1 MSIKNLLFLISIFSS
16 VAVFSQG
23 FLVKGTIKNSNTKR
37 GVAQSTVSLQRLKDS
52 IDILNTVS
60 DTSGNFEFR
69 GLVNDTFMLKV
80 TALNYVTL
88 TKQVVVHNADNILGY
103 IELQRVSQVLKG
115 VTVTTNVSPVTQK
128 ADTLQLN
135 ANQFKVNPDATIEDL
150 AKKMPGITIENGVVK
165 AQGENVQRVTIDGR
179 ELFGE
184 DATAALRNLPAEIV
198 DKIQIFDRLSDQA
211 QFTGVDDGNTTKGL
225 NIVTKANMRNG
236 QFGRVYA
243 GLGSDGRYT
252 AGGNSTL
259 LKDNRKISFVGNF
272 NNINQQNFSAQDLL
286 GVTSTGGSGGR
297 GGNARGGG
305 GRGGGGGN
313 FGGGGNTSN
322 FLVGQQNGIN
332 KTNAAGINYTD
343 NWGKKMIVT
352 GSYFYNNTI
361 NNTNEF
367 VNRQYFL
374 KGIPSYNQNTLS
386 GSNNTNHRINLRF
399 EYRIDSANQL
409 IITPSASIQ
418 QNSSERSVETSF
430 INATTMALK
439 SRTKN
444 LTSSDRSGNNLNNS
458 ILFRHSFK
466 KKGRSFSINLNT
478 SSNTRTGEVYTNLFD
493 TTFTSSTYHDSTSRR
508 FTDQSNNGYNLSA
521 NLIYTEPVSKNTQ
534 LQFSYNPG
542 YSSSK
547 ADQEAYQYELNSN
560 KYSVFDPLLSSKFNN
575 TTTTQNAGLTY
586 RYGTRDN
593 QLNFGANYQRSDL
606 NSDRDYPRPIKVDQ
620 SFNNIL
626 PNAMLRLKI
635 NDKSNIRIMYRMSTN
650 LPSVTQLQDVFD
662 FTNLPFVTAG
672 NPQLKQ
678 QQSQIISSRY
688 TFTDTKKGMLLSG
701 NIFLQTASDYI
712 TNATFVPF
720 RDSVLSNTLVLKSGQ
735 QLTKPINL
743 DGYTSIRSFV
753 NFAIP
758 VKFIKSNLNMNGGVS
773 FNKLPGVINNQNNV
787 SKNFTYSLGAV
798 VASNVS
804 QYVDF
809 TLSYSA
815 NFNKVTNEIQPQL
828 DNNYFSG
835 IGSVQFNLLSKKGWF
850 FQNDLNNQVY
860 NGLTAGYNQSYF
872 LWNMS
877 AGKKFLKSKKGEL
890 KLSVFDLLKQNR
902 SINRDVTETY
912 IEDVQNQ
919 VLQQYFMLTFSYNL
933 RNFGTVATRSFNREA
948 ARPNNRQF

>member
-1 MSIKNLLFLISIFSS
+1 MPYKSLLFCLAMLSFN
-16 VAVFSQG
+16 AAFSQG
-23 FLVKGTIKNSNTKR
+23 FSVRGSIKNAGTKR
-37 GVAQSTVSLQRLKDS
+37 GVSQTTVALQRVKDS
-52 IDILNTVS
+52 INVLNVIS
-60 DTSGNFEFR
+60 DTSGNFE
-69 GLVNDTFMLKV
+69 LTTVSNDTFILKV
-80 TALNYVTL
+80 SAANYATL
-88 TKQVVVHNADNILGY
+88 TRQIVVNNADVSLGD
-103 IELQRVSQVLKG
+103 IDLQRISEVLQG
-115 VTVTTNVSPVTQK
+115 VTVTTNLSPVSQK

-135 ANQFKVNPDATIEDL
+135 ANQFKVNPDATVEDL

-179 ELFGE
+179 ELFGD

-243 GLGSDGRYT
+243 GLGTDGKYT

-259 LKDNRKISFVGNF
+259 LKESRKISFVGNF

-286 GVTSTGGSGGR
+286 GVTSSGGGGR
-297 GGNARGGG
+297 GGNVRGGAG

-313 FGGGGNTSN
+313 FGGGGNTSS

-343 NWGKKMIVT
+343 NWGKKMVVT
-352 GSYFYNNTI
+352 GSYFYNST
-361 NNTNEF
+361 NNSTNEF

-386 GSNNTNHRINLRF
+386 GSNNTNHRVNLRF

-409 IITPSASIQ
+409 IITPGISIQ
-418 QNSSERSVETSF
+418 QNSSNRSVETSF
-430 INATTMALK
+430 LDATTMALK
-439 SRTKN
+439 SRTRN
-444 LTSSDRSGNNLNNS
+444 INSSDRSGNNLNNS

-466 KKGRSFSINLNT
+466 KKGRTFSINLNT
-478 SSNTRTGEVYTNLFD
+478 SSNIRTGEVYTNLFD
-493 TTFTSSTYHDSTSRR
+493 TTFTSTTYYDSTSRR
-508 FTDQSNNGYNLSA
+508 FTDQSNSGYNLSA
-521 NLIYTEPVSKNTQ
+521 NLIYTEPISKNTQ
-534 LQFSYNPG
+534 LQLSYNPG
-542 YSSSK
+542 YSNSK
-547 ADQEAYQYELNSN
+547 ADQEAYQYDLNSN
-560 KYSVFDPLLSSKFNN
+560 KYSVFDPALSSKFNN
-575 TTTTQNAGLTY
+575 TTTTQNAGLGY

-593 QLNFGANYQRSDL
+593 QINFGANYQRSDL
-606 NSDRDYPRPIKVDQ
+606 NSDRDFPRPIKVDQ

-626 PNAMLRLKI
+626 PNAMVRLKI

-688 TFTDTKKGMLLSG
+688 TFTNTKKGLLLSG
-701 NIFLQTASDYI
+701 NVFLQTASNYI

-720 RDSVLSNTLVLKSGQ
+720 RDSALSNTLVLKSGQ
-735 QLTKPINL
+735 QLTKPVNL
-743 DGYTSIRSFV
+743 NGYTSIRSFL
-753 NFAIP
+753 NFAVPI
-758 VKFIKSNLNMNGGVS
+758 KIIKSNLNMNGGVS
-773 FNKLPGVINNQNNV
+773 FNKLPGVINNRDNV
-787 SKNFTYSLGAV
+787 SRNTAYSLGAV
-798 VASNVS
+798 IASNVS
-804 QYVDF
+804 QFVDF
-809 TLSYSA
+809 TISYSA

-828 DNNYFSG
+828 NNNYFSAV
-835 IGSVQFNLLSKKGWF
+835 GSVQFNLLSKKGWF
-850 FQNDLNNQVY
+850 FQNDLNNQMY
-860 NGLTAGYNQSYF
+860 NGLSAGYNQSYF

-877 AGKKFLKSKKGEL
+877 AGKKLLKSRKGEL

-902 SINRDVTETY
+902 SINREVTETY
-912 IEDVQNQ
+912 IEDVRNQ

-933 RNFGTVATRSFNREA
+933 RTFGAVASSNANREG
-948 ARPNNRQF
+948 ARPNLRQF

>member
-1 MSIKNLLFLISIFSS
+1 MPNKSLLFCIAMLSFS
-16 VAVFSQG
+16 AVFSQG
-23 FLVKGTIKNSNTKR
+23 FVVRGSIKNAGTKQ
-37 GVAQSTVSLQRLKDS
+37 GVSQTTVTLQRVKDS
-52 IDILNTVS
+52 TNVLNVIS
-60 DTSGNFEFR
+60 DTSGNFK
-69 GLVNDTFMLKV
+69 LTPVLNDTFILRV
-80 TALNYVTL
+80 SAANYATF
-88 TKQVVVHNADNILGY
+88 TRQVVVNNADVSLGD
-103 IELQRVSQVLKG
+103 IDLQRISEVLLG
-115 VTVTTNVSPVTQK
+115 VTVTTNLSPVSQK

-179 ELFGE
+179 ELFGD

-243 GLGSDGRYT
+243 GLGTDGKYT

-259 LKDNRKISFVGNF
+259 LKESRKISFVGNF

-286 GVTSTGGSGGR
+286 GVTSSGGGGR
-297 GGNARGGG
+297 GGNVRGGAG

-313 FGGGGNTSN
+313 FGGGGNTSS
-322 FLVGQQNGIN
+322 FLIGQQNGVN

-352 GSYFYNNTI
+352 GSYFYNNT
-361 NNTNEF
+361 NNSTNEF

-374 KGIPSYNQNTLS
+374 KGIPSYNQNTLA
-386 GSNNTNHRINLRF
+386 GSNNTNHRVNLRF

-409 IITPSASIQ
+409 IITPGISIQ

-430 INATTMALK
+430 MDATTMALK
-439 SRTKN
+439 NRTRN
-444 LTSSDRSGNNLNNS
+444 LNSSDRSGNNLNNS
-458 ILFRHSFK
+458 ILYRHSFK
-466 KKGRSFSINLNT
+466 KRGRTFSINLNT

-493 TTFTSSTYHDSTSRR
+493 TTFTRTTYHDSTSKR
-508 FTDQSNNGYNLSA
+508 FTDQSNSGYNLSA
-521 NLIYTEPVSKNTQ
+521 NLIYTEPISKNTQ
-534 LQFSYNPG
+534 LQLSYNPG
-542 YSSSK
+542 YSKSK
-547 ADQEAYQYELNSN
+547 ADQEAYQYDLGSN
-560 KYSVFDPLLSSKFNN
+560 KYSVFDPTLSSKFNN
-575 TTTTQNAGLTY
+575 TTTTQNAGLNY
-586 RYGTRDN
+586 RYNTRDN
-593 QLNFGANYQRSDL
+593 QLSFGANYQRSDL
-606 NSDRDYPRPIKVDQ
+606 NSDRDFPRPIKVDQ

-650 LPSVTQLQDVFD
+650 LPTVTQLQDVFD

-688 TFTDTKKGMLLSG
+688 TFTNTKKGLLLSG
-701 NIFLQTASDYI
+701 NVFLQSASNYI
-712 TNATFVPF
+712 TNATYVPF

-735 QLTKPINL
+735 QLTKPVNL
-743 DGYTSIRSFV
+743 NGYTSIRSFL
-753 NFAIP
+753 NFAVPI
-758 VKFIKSNLNMNGGVS
+758 KIIKSNLNMNGGVS
-773 FNKLPGVINNQNNV
+773 FNKLPGVINNRNNI
-787 SKNFTYSLGAV
+787 SRNTAYSLGAV
-798 VASNVS
+798 IASNVS
-804 QYVDF
+804 QFVDF
-809 TLSYSA
+809 TISYSA
-815 NFNKVTNEIQPQL
+815 NFNKITNEIQPQL
-828 DNNYFSG
+828 NNNYFSAV
-835 IGSVQFNLLSKKGWF
+835 GSLQFNLLAKKGWF
-850 FQNDLNNQVY
+850 FQNDLNNQMY
-860 NGLTAGYNQSYF
+860 NGLSAGYNQSYF

-877 AGKKFLKSKKGEL
+877 AGKKFLKSQKGEL

-902 SINRDVTETY
+902 SINREVTETY
-912 IEDVQNQ
+912 IEDVRNQ

-933 RNFGTVATRSFNREA
+933 RTFGAVASRNANPEG
-948 ARPNNRQF
+948 ARPNPRQF

>member
-1 MSIKNLLFLISIFSS
+1 
-16 VAVFSQG
+16 
-23 FLVKGTIKNSNTKR
+23 
-37 GVAQSTVSLQRLKDS
+37 
-52 IDILNTVS
+52 
-60 DTSGNFEFR
+60 
-69 GLVNDTFMLKV
+69 
-80 TALNYVTL
+80 
-88 TKQVVVHNADNILGY
+88 
-103 IELQRVSQVLKG
+103 
-115 VTVTTNVSPVTQK
+115 
-128 ADTLQLN
+128 
-135 ANQFKVNPDATIEDL
+135 
-150 AKKMPGITIENGVVK
+150 
-165 AQGENVQRVTIDGR
+165 
-179 ELFGE
+179 
-184 DATAALRNLPAEIV
+184 
-198 DKIQIFDRLSDQA
+198 
-211 QFTGVDDGNTTKGL
+211 
-225 NIVTKANMRNG
+225 
-236 QFGRVYA
+236 
-243 GLGSDGRYT
+243 
-252 AGGNSTL
+252 
-259 LKDNRKISFVGNF
+259 
-272 NNINQQNFSAQDLL
+272 
-286 GVTSTGGSGGR
+286 
-297 GGNARGGG
+297 
-305 GRGGGGGN
+305 
-313 FGGGGNTSN
+313 
-322 FLVGQQNGIN
+322 
-332 KTNAAGINYTD
+332 
-343 NWGKKMIVT
+343 MIVT
-352 GSYFYNNTI
+352 GSYFYNNTN
-361 NNTNEF
+361 NNTDEF

-386 GSNNTNHRINLRF
+386 GSNNTNHRVNLRF

-409 IITPSASIQ
+409 IITPSVSIQ

-430 INATTMALK
+430 INNTTMALK

-444 LTSSDRSGNNLNNS
+444 INSSDRSGNNLNNS

-466 KKGRSFSINLNT
+466 KRGRTFSINLNT
-478 SSNTRTGEVYTNLFD
+478 SSNTRTGQVYTNLFD
-493 TTFTSSTYHDSTSRR
+493 TTFSTSTYKDSTSKR

-521 NLIYTEPVSKNTQ
+521 NLIYTEPLSKASQ
-534 LQFSYNPG
+534 LQLSYNPG

-575 TTTTQNAGLTY
+575 TTATQNAGLTY
-586 RYGTRDN
+586 RYGNRDN

-606 NSDRDYPRPIKVDQ
+606 NSDRDFPRPIKVDQ

-635 NDKSNIRIMYRMSTN
+635 NDKSNIRIMYRMNTN

-678 QQSQIISSRY
+678 QESQIISTRY
-688 TFTDTKKGMLLSG
+688 TFTNTKKGLLLSG
-701 NIFLQTASDYI
+701 NVFLQTANNYI

-720 RDSVLSNTLVLKSGQ
+720 RDSILNNSLVLKSGQ

-743 DGYTSIRSFV
+743 DGYLSVRSFV
-753 NFAIP
+753 NFAVPI
-758 VKFIKSNLNMNGGVS
+758 KFIKSNLNMNGGVS
-773 FNKLPGVINNQNNV
+773 YNKLPGVINNQNNV

-835 IGSVQFNLLSKKGWF
+835 IGSLQFNLLSKKGWF

-902 SINRDVTETY
+902 SINRNVTETY
-912 IEDVQNQ
+912 IEDVRNE

-933 RNFGTVATRSFNREA
+933 RNFGTVATRNGNGQG
-948 ARPNNRQF
+948 ARQNFRQF

>member
-1 MSIKNLLFLISIFSS
+1 MYYKSLLFGLALCGFQ
-16 VAVFSQG
+16 AVFSQG
-23 FLVKGTIKNSNTKR
+23 FTVRGSIRNTDSKR
-37 GVAQSTVSLQRLKDS
+37 PVSQATVTFKSAKDS
-52 IDILNTVS
+52 TNSLNVIS
-60 DTSGNFEFR
+60 DTSGRFEFTKV
-69 GLVNDTFMLKV
+69 VNDTFILKV
-80 TALNYVTL
+80 TALNYATL
-88 TKQVVVHNADNILGY
+88 TKKVVVNNADYLLGD
-103 IELQRVSQVLKG
+103 IELKRVSKILEG
-115 VTVTTNVSPVTQK
+115 VTVTTNVSPVSQK

-165 AQGENVQRVTIDGR
+165 AQGENVQKVTIDGR
-179 ELFGE
+179 ELFGD

-243 GLGSDGRYT
+243 GLGTDGRYT

-259 LKDNRKISFVGNF
+259 LKDNRKTSFVGNF
-272 NNINQQNFSAQDLL
+272 NNVNQQNFSAQDLL
-286 GVTSTGGSGGR
+286 GVTSSGG
-297 GGNARGGG
+297 GARGGG
-305 GRGGGGGN
+305 GGGRGGGGN

-352 GSYFYNNTI
+352 GSYFYNNTN

-386 GSNNTNHRINLRF
+386 GSNNTNHRVNLRF

-430 INATTMALK
+430 INNTTMALK

-444 LTSSDRSGNNLNNS
+444 INSSDRSGNNLNNS

-466 KKGRSFSINLNT
+466 KRGRTFSINLNT
-478 SSNTRTGEVYTNLFD
+478 SSNTRTGQVYTNLFD
-493 TTFTSSTYHDSTSRR
+493 TTFSTSTYKDSTSKR

-521 NLIYTEPVSKNTQ
+521 NLIYTEPLSKASQ
-534 LQFSYNPG
+534 LQLSYNPG

-575 TTTTQNAGLTY
+575 TTATQNAGLTY
-586 RYGTRDN
+586 RYGNRDN

-606 NSDRDYPRPIKVDQ
+606 NSDRDFPRPIKVNQ

-626 PNAMLRLKI
+626 PNAMVRLKI
-635 NDKSNIRIMYRMSTN
+635 NDKSNIRIMYRMNTN

-678 QQSQIISSRY
+678 QQSQIVSTRY
-688 TFTDTKKGMLLSG
+688 TFTNTKKGLLLSG
-701 NIFLQTASDYI
+701 NVFLQTASNYI

-720 RDSVLSNTLVLKSGQ
+720 RDSILNNSLVLKSGQ

-743 DGYTSIRSFV
+743 DGYLSVRSFV
-753 NFAIP
+753 NFAVPI
-758 VKFIKSNLNMNGGVS
+758 KFIKSNLNMNGGVS
-773 FNKLPGVINNQNNV
+773 YNKLPGVINNQNNV

-835 IGSVQFNLLSKKGWF
+835 IGSLQLNLLSKKGWF

-902 SINRDVTETY
+902 SINRNVTETY
-912 IEDVQNQ
+912 IEDVRNE

-933 RNFGTVATRSFNREA
+933 RNFGTVATRNGNGQG
-948 ARPNNRQF
+948 ARQNFRQF

>member
-1 MSIKNLLFLISIFSS
+1 MYYKSLLFGLALCGFQ
-16 VAVFSQG
+16 AVFSQG
-23 FLVKGTIKNSNTKR
+23 FTVRGSIRNTDSKR
-37 GVAQSTVSLQRLKDS
+37 PVSQATVTFKSAKDS
-52 IDILNTVS
+52 TNSLNVIS
-60 DTSGNFEFR
+60 DTSGRFEFTKV
-69 GLVNDTFMLKV
+69 VNDTFILKV
-80 TALNYVTL
+80 TALNYATL
-88 TKQVVVHNADNILGY
+88 TKKVVVNNADYLLGD
-103 IELQRVSQVLKG
+103 IELKRVSKILEG
-115 VTVTTNVSPVTQK
+115 VTVTTNVSPVSQK
-128 ADTLQLN
+128 ADTVQLN

-165 AQGENVQRVTIDGR
+165 AQGEDVKKVTIDGR
-179 ELFGE
+179 ELFGD

-211 QFTGVDDGNTTKGL
+211 QFTGVDDGSTTKGL

-243 GLGSDGRYT
+243 GFGTDGRYT

-272 NNINQQNFSAQDLL
+272 NNVNQQNFSAQDLL
-286 GVTSTGGSGGR
+286 GVTSS
-297 GGNARGGG
+297 GGG
-305 GRGGGGGN
+305 GRGGGGGGRGGGGN

-352 GSYFYNNTI
+352 GSYFYNNTN
-361 NNTNEF
+361 NNTDEF

-386 GSNNTNHRINLRF
+386 GSNNTNHRVNLRF

-430 INATTMALK
+430 INNTTMALK

-444 LTSSDRSGNNLNNS
+444 ITSSDRSGNNLNNS

-466 KKGRSFSINLNT
+466 KRGRTFSINLNT
-478 SSNTRTGEVYTNLFD
+478 SSNTRTGQVYTNLFD
-493 TTFTSSTYHDSTSRR
+493 TTFSTSTYKDSTSKR

-521 NLIYTEPVSKNTQ
+521 NLIYTEPLSKASQ
-534 LQFSYNPG
+534 LQLSYNPG

-575 TTTTQNAGLTY
+575 TTATQNAGLTY
-586 RYGTRDN
+586 RYGNRDN

-606 NSDRDYPRPIKVDQ
+606 NSDRDFPRPIKVNQ

-626 PNAMLRLKI
+626 PNAMVRLKI
-635 NDKSNIRIMYRMSTN
+635 NDKSNIRIMYRMNTN

-678 QQSQIISSRY
+678 QQAQIVSTRY
-688 TFTDTKKGMLLSG
+688 TFTNTKKGLLLSG
-701 NIFLQTASDYI
+701 NVFLQTASNYI

-720 RDSVLSNTLVLKSGQ
+720 RDSILNNSLVLKSGQ

-743 DGYTSIRSFV
+743 DGYLSIRSFI
-753 NFAIP
+753 NFAVPIM
-758 VKFIKSNLNMNGGVS
+758 FIKSNLNMNGGVS
-773 FNKLPGVINNQNNV
+773 YNKLPGVINNQNNV

-835 IGSVQFNLLSKKGWF
+835 IGSLQFNLLSKKGWF

-902 SINRDVTETY
+902 SINRNVTETY
-912 IEDVQNQ
+912 IEDVRNQ

-933 RNFGTVATRSFNREA
+933 RNFGTVPTRNGNGQGVRQNF
-948 ARPNNRQF
+948 RQF

>member
-1 MSIKNLLFLISIFSS
+1 MYYKSLLFGLALCGFQ
-16 VAVFSQG
+16 AVFSQG
-23 FLVKGTIKNSNTKR
+23 FTVRGSIRNTDSKR
-37 GVAQSTVSLQRLKDS
+37 PVSQATVTFKSAKDS
-52 IDILNTVS
+52 TNSLNVIS
-60 DTSGNFEFR
+60 DTSGRFEFTKV
-69 GLVNDTFMLKV
+69 VNDTFILKV
-80 TALNYVTL
+80 TALNYATL
-88 TKQVVVHNADNILGY
+88 TKKVVVNNADYLLGD
-103 IELQRVSQVLKG
+103 IELKRVSKILEG
-115 VTVTTNVSPVTQK
+115 VTVTTNLSPVSQK

-165 AQGENVQRVTIDGR
+165 AQGENVQKVTIDGR
-179 ELFGE
+179 ELFGD

-211 QFTGVDDGNTTKGL
+211 QFTGVDDGSTTKGL

-243 GLGSDGRYT
+243 GLGTDGRYT

-259 LKDNRKISFVGNF
+259 LKDNRKTSFVGNF
-272 NNINQQNFSAQDLL
+272 NNVNQQNFSAQDLL
-286 GVTSTGGSGGR
+286 GVTSSGG
-297 GGNARGGG
+297 GARGGG
-305 GRGGGGGN
+305 GGGRGGGGN

-352 GSYFYNNTI
+352 GSYFYNNTN
-361 NNTNEF
+361 NNTDEF

-386 GSNNTNHRINLRF
+386 GSNNTNHRVNLRF

-430 INATTMALK
+430 INNTTMALK

-444 LTSSDRSGNNLNNS
+444 ITSSDRSGNNLNNS

-466 KKGRSFSINLNT
+466 KRGRTFSINLNT
-478 SSNTRTGEVYTNLFD
+478 SSNTRTGQVYTNLFD
-493 TTFTSSTYHDSTSRR
+493 TTFSTSTYKDSTSKR

-521 NLIYTEPVSKNTQ
+521 NLIYTEPLSKASQ
-534 LQFSYNPG
+534 LQLSYNPG

-575 TTTTQNAGLTY
+575 TTATQNAGLTY
-586 RYGTRDN
+586 RYGNRDN

-606 NSDRDYPRPIKVDQ
+606 NSDRDFPRPIKVNQ

-626 PNAMLRLKI
+626 PNAMVRLKI
-635 NDKSNIRIMYRMSTN
+635 NDKSNIRIMYRMNTN

-678 QQSQIISSRY
+678 QQSQIISTRY
-688 TFTDTKKGMLLSG
+688 TFTNTKKGLLLSG
-701 NIFLQTASDYI
+701 NVFLQTASNYI

-720 RDSVLSNTLVLKSGQ
+720 RDSILNNSLVLKSGQ

-743 DGYTSIRSFV
+743 DGYLSVRSFV
-753 NFAIP
+753 NFAVPI
-758 VKFIKSNLNMNGGVS
+758 KFIKSNLNMNGGVS
-773 FNKLPGVINNQNNV
+773 YNKLPGVINNQNNV

-835 IGSVQFNLLSKKGWF
+835 IGSLQFNLLSKKGWF

-902 SINRDVTETY
+902 SINRNVTETY
-912 IEDVQNQ
+912 IEDVRNQ

-933 RNFGTVATRSFNREA
+933 RNFGTVATRNGNGQG
-948 ARPNNRQF
+948 ARQNFRQF